1 MKYQFLSH
9 LRNISVCNF
18 SVKLEKKKKEKTLK
32 VIQSHLIL
40 YNSEDYGPPGS
51 SVHGILQAGTLKQ
64 IAILFSRG
72 SS

>member
-9 LRNISVCNF
+9 LRNTSVCNF
-18 SVKLEKKKKEKTLK
+18 SVKLEKKKTLK

-40 YNSEDYGPPGS
+40 CNSEDYGPPGS

>member
-18 SVKLEKKKKEKTLK
+18 SVKLEKKKEKTLK

-40 YNSEDYGPPGS
+40 CNSEDYGPPGS